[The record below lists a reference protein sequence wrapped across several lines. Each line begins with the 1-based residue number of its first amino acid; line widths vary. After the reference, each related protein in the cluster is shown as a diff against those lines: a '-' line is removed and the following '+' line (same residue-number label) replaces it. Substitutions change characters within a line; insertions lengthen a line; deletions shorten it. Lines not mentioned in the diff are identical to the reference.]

1 MPPGNGTI
9 NFNSGASLMLSH
21 MEHADVASIDSATS
35 QLIMTSSPAVCSSP
49 VGSVNLCQECP
60 SPDELHCFDLRCFVQ
75 PLPVITSQMLEAL
88 ADDIEYVNETVS
100 NSFNKDNQCPRHARQ
115 TEISL
120 INCSKPQSKQNVSNP
135 KSNESMS
142 VSVSPPSI
150 HSEKQNMPFVHSNES
165 YACDHGTC
173 TAPTPLAKKRKL
185 H

>member
-1 MPPGNGTI
+1 
-9 NFNSGASLMLSH
+9 
-21 MEHADVASIDSATS
+21 
-35 QLIMTSSPAVCSSP
+35 
-49 VGSVNLCQECP
+49 
-60 SPDELHCFDLRCFVQ
+60 
-75 PLPVITSQMLEAL
+75 MLEAL
-88 ADDIEYVNETVS
+88 ADDIEYVNETVL
-100 NSFNKDNQCPRHARQ
+100 NPFKEDKKCPHHAKQ

-120 INCSKPQSKQNVSNP
+120 INCSKPQSKQNDSKP

-150 HSEKQNMPFVHSNES
+150 HSEKQNMPFLHSNES